1 MLVPP
6 VVTEDA
12 AGAAE
17 LLTVVLLLVVSAF
30 VNDVCAVSM
39 TSAYAAAIEYLRFFF
54 RTTGSTIEIFLSF
67 YTSIA
72 VRATDLL
79 VNANTAV

>member
-6 VVTEDA
+6 VVTDEA

-30 VNDVCAVSM
+30 EVVAKDSRPNPN
-39 TSAYAAAIEYLRFFF
+39 AAADKYLIVLLRETFDTIRGFF
-54 RTTGSTIEIFLSF
+54 SL
-67 YTSIA
+67 
-72 VRATDLL
+72 
-79 VNANTAV
+79 